1 MLTFLY
7 EHVHNISMTMRRS
20 RHQGCRLRD
29 VARLN
34 LRTCS
39 EQHFDGL
46 CTSGS
51 RGAQQWW
58 LMVSV
63 ADVDVSAVRQEQLDR
78 LHSLVL

>member
-1 MLTFLY
+1 
-7 EHVHNISMTMRRS
+7 MTMRRS
-20 RHQGCRLRD
+20 RHQGCRLRY
-29 VARLN
+29 VTRLD

-39 EQHFDGL
+39 EQHVDGL

-63 ADVDVSAVRQEQLDR
+63 ADVDVSTVPEKQLDR
-78 LHSLVL
+78 LYSLVL